1 MSRTDRWIIVGGG
14 ASGLAAAFFLKQR
27 GLESAIV
34 ERDRT
39 LGGRMGTVRLGDRS
53 LDCGGKN
60 IGRKYTLFRQFAASV
75 GTYPFEYFGLNSSQ
89 AIDGKVRTF
98 EARARWRTLVDLTR
112 GVATRDVLRFGHLL
126 WRVKMDEAAG
136 YLGSPLSRTLA
147 ARFDDRPASQHFSPE
162 FCRRV
167 IRPMSVRMNG
177 AEPDEIYVGNLG
189 SNLRMIL
196 DTYEQFQHGLAP
208 LLHDVEQRYD
218 VRLNAAVESLLLG
231 SDPLTTTDSR
241 GLTLNQGR
249 VSGVRVRS
257 ADGRTTDL
265 HGAGVI
271 LATPA
276 HASATLTEPIL
287 PALAAHLR
295 TVAYHPVTLIVA
307 EYDRPIF
314 TSSVRAFVF
323 GEDEAVSNAGAY
335 GINDLNLVRYTFSG
349 KTARQSMSKGVDAER
364 LLKAG
369 EDALAKYVP
378 FDTTWRRRFVTR
390 QFTPGLCAYAP
401 HHGRLLDRV
410 AQELRTVPGLY
421 LTGDYIQGASI
432 EACFRAASAC
442 VNRLAQEMEQ
452 PASGDVGLL
461 ELHAQR
467 EG

>member
-60 IGRKYTLFRQFAASV
+60 IGRKYKLFRQFAASV
-75 GTYPFEYFGLNSSQ
+75 GAYPFEYFGLNSSQ
-89 AIDGKVRTF
+89 AIDGKVKTF

-147 ARFDDRPASQHFSPE
+147 VRFDDRPASQHFSPE

-177 AEPDEIYVGNLG
+177 GEPDEIYVGNLG

-208 LLHDVEQRYD
+208 LLHDVEQCYD
-218 VRLNAAVESLLLG
+218 VRLNAAAESLLVSG
-231 SDPLTTTDSR
+231 
-241 GLTLNQGR
+241 GR

-257 ADGRTTDL
+257 ADGRTTDV
-265 HGAGVI
+265 HGSGVI

-295 TVAYHPVTLIVA
+295 TVAYYPVTLIVA

-323 GEDEAVSNAGAY
+323 GEDEVVSNAGAY

-349 KTARQSMSKGVDAER
+349 KTARQSMSKEVDAER

-369 EDALAKYVP
+369 EDALAKYMP
-378 FDTTWRRRFVTR
+378 LDTTWRRRFVTR
-390 QFTPGLCAYAP
+390 QFNPGLCAYAP
-401 HHGRLLDRV
+401 NHGRLLDRL

>member
-14 ASGLAAAFFLKQR
+14 ASGLAAAFFLKQH
-27 GLESAIV
+27 GLEFAIV
-34 ERDRT
+34 ERDGT
-39 LGGRMGTVRLGDRS
+39 LGGRMGTVKLGDRA

-60 IGRKYTLFRQFAASV
+60 IGRKYKLFRQFAASV

-89 AIDGKVRTF
+89 VIDGKVKTF
-98 EARARWRTLVDLTR
+98 EARARWKTLVDLTR

-147 ARFDDRPASQHFSPE
+147 ARFDNRPASQYFSPE

-196 DTYEQFQHGLAP
+196 DTYEQFQYGLAP
-208 LLHDVEQRYD
+208 LLHDVELRYD
-218 VRLNAAVESLLLG
+218 VRLEATAESLLLR
-231 SDPLTTTDSR
+231 SDSLTARDSR
-241 GLTLNQGR
+241 GLTLNHGR

-257 ADGRTTDL
+257 ANGRTTDL

-276 HASATLTEPIL
+276 HASAALVEPIV
-287 PALAAHLR
+287 PGLAEQLR
-295 TVAYHPVTLIVA
+295 RVAYHPVTLIVA

-323 GEDEAVSNAGAY
+323 GDDDIVSNAGAY

-349 KTARQSMSKGVDAER
+349 RTARQSLSQEVDAER

-369 EDALAKYVP
+369 EDALARHVP
-378 FDTTWRRRFVTR
+378 LDGAWRRRFVTR
-390 QFTPGLCAYAP
+390 RFSPGLCAYAP
-401 HHGRLLDRV
+401 HHGRLLDRITR
-410 AQELRTVPGLY
+410 ELATVPGLY

-442 VNRLAQEMEQ
+442 VNRLAQEQEHAA
-452 PASGDVGLL
+452 PDEAGVL
-461 ELHAQR
+461 ELQAQR
-467 EG
+467 